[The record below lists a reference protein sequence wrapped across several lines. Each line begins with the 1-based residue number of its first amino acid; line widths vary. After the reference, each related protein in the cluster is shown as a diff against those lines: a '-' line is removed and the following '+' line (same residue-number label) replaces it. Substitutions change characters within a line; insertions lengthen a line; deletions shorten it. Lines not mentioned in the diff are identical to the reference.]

1 MKVLGG
7 GGTYVTSWL
16 CKRDAFMDIVI
27 AAAKRTAIGA
37 FQGRLASVTAPELGS
52 IALRGAVNEAGLDPD
67 DIDLVVFGNVL
78 SAGLGQAPARQ
89 SALYSGLPNT
99 ISTVTLN
106 KMCGS
111 GLEAIIQGVRA
122 ITVGDA
128 SVVVAGG
135 MESMSNS
142 PHLLLGARKG
152 WPLGD
157 GEIVDS
163 IIKDGLWDIYNN
175 IHMGSCAE
183 LCAERYGFSREQQDV
198 YAIESYR
205 RAQQA
210 ITEGYFAEE
219 IVPTEVKG
227 HKGAI
232 QTVLEDESPAKVDFA
247 RISAL
252 RPAFEKDGTITAANA
267 STLNDGA
274 AAVVIAEATVARELG
289 LTIEA
294 KICGYSGNAHA
305 PEWFTTAPVGAI
317 EALFSQL
324 SWTPDSVDLFEINEA
339 FSVVPMAVT
348 KELNLLHDRVNVHG
362 GSVALG
368 HPIGASGARIVVT
381 LLNALKQRQESR
393 GVATICIGGGEALA
407 LGIELS

>member
-1 MKVLGG
+1 
-7 GGTYVTSWL
+7 
-16 CKRDAFMDIVI
+16 MDIVI
-27 AAAKRTAIGA
+27 ASAKRTPIGA

-52 IALRGAVNEAGLDPD
+52 IALHGAVNQAGIDPD
-67 DIDLVVFGNVL
+67 CIDLVVFGNVL

-89 SALYSGLPNT
+89 VALYSGLPDT
-99 ISTVTLN
+99 IPTVTLN

-111 GLEAIIQGVRA
+111 GLEAVIQAVRA
-122 ITVGDA
+122 IAVGDA
-128 SVVVAGG
+128 SIVVAGG

-163 IIKDGLWDIYNN
+163 IIKDGLWDVYND

-210 ITEGYFAEE
+210 ITEGYFSEE
-219 IVPTEVKG
+219 IVPTEAKG
-227 HKGAI
+227 YKGAT
-232 QTVLEDESPAKVDFA
+232 QTVFEDESPAKVDFA
-247 RISAL
+247 RIPAL

-294 KICGYSGNAHA
+294 KICGYSGNAHT
-305 PEWFTTAPVGAI
+305 PEWFTTAPVGAV
-317 EALFSQL
+317 ESLFSRL

-348 KELNLLHDRVNVHG
+348 KELNLLSDRVNVHG

-368 HPIGASGARIVVT
+368 HPIGASGARILVT
-381 LLNALKQRQESR
+381 LLHALKQRQESR